1 MKLFDHTYPTPAEN
15 LACEEA
21 LLEAW
26 ESATAADQSDF
37 DPTGLLR
44 FWESPQ
50 YFVVVGYAN
59 RIASEVNED
68 ACRADGIPI
77 YRRCSGGG
85 TVLQGPGCL
94 NYALVIPAPGATVT
108 ETNRFVMDRHRAAL
122 ETVLRQP
129 VTVAGVT
136 DLALA
141 GRKFSG
147 NAQRRKRRYVLFHG
161 TFLLDFDLRRIET
174 YLRTPTRQPAY
185 RQHRP
190 HTEFLCNLG
199 LPASQIRE
207 ALATAWNAHE
217 PWRGELV
224 MDSAKYSRAEWN
236 RKF

>member
-1 MKLFDHTYPTPAEN
+1 MKLLDHTYPTPAEN

-21 LLEAW
+21 LLETW
-26 ESATAADQSDF
+26 ETAAATGRPDL

-59 RIASEVNED
+59 RIASEVNEE

-94 NYALVIPAPGATVT
+94 NYALVMPAPAASVT
-108 ETNRFVMDRHRAAL
+108 ETNRFVMERHRAAL
-122 ETVLRQP
+122 ETLLHQP
-129 VTVAGVT
+129 VAVEGVT
-136 DLALA
+136 DLTLA

-174 YLRTPTRQPAY
+174 YLRPPTRQPAY
-185 RQHRP
+185 RQGRP
-190 HTEFLCNLG
+190 HTAFLCNLG
-199 LPASQIRE
+199 LPASQIRRT
-207 ALATAWNAHE
+207 LAAAWDARQ

-224 MDSAKYSRAEWN
+224 LDLAKYTSAQWN